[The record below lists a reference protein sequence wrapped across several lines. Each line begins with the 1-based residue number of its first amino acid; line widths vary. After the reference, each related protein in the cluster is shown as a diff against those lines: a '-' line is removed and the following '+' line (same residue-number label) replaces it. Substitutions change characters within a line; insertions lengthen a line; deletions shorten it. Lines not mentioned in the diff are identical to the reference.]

1 MVGAVESCE
10 GTIGGPEGSED
21 MRNGQGRGRVQ
32 GREPGRGPGGGPGLP
47 PGPVR
52 EQDRE
57 RARAGG
63 PVRAYAGPHPR
74 PRGVLAA
81 FALAGCGALLAA
93 GCSPPAGTGV
103 RPGDAPASSAAGSA
117 PPGASSSP
125 SASASGPP
133 APPAKGRVTVTGVVA
148 QGLEAPWGV
157 APLPDGN
164 LLVASRDK
172 GTISRVDV
180 GTGAV
185 TPVGKVPGVAPGGE
199 GGLLG
204 LAVSPSFASDL
215 MVYAYFT
222 TESDNRIAR
231 LRYDERRPAG
241 DQLGAPDTVFRGIPK
256 GLIHNG
262 GRIAFGPDKMLYAG
276 TGETGDTGL
285 AQDKKSLGGKILR
298 MTPDGEPVH
307 GNPEADSVVYSY
319 GHRNVQGL
327 AWDKDKRLWAAE
339 FGQSTWDEL
348 NLIEPG
354 ANYGWP
360 EAEGK
365 AGRPG
370 MRDPVAVW
378 KTDEASPSGIAW
390 AQGSVWM
397 AGLKGQRLWR
407 IPLAGTEPVAAPEA
421 FLTGEYGRL
430 RTVVALGG
438 DTLLL
443 VTSETDGRGS
453 PETGDDRILTLTVG

>member
-1 MVGAVESCE
+1 MRYGSTSSSPGQVGYGA
-10 GTIGGPEGSED
+10 
-21 MRNGQGRGRVQ
+21 
-32 GREPGRGPGGGPGLP
+32 GGGP
-47 PGPVR
+47 R
-52 EQDRE
+52 RS
-57 RARAGG
+57 
-63 PVRAYAGPHPR
+63 
-74 PRGVLAA
+74 VLAA
-81 FALAGCGALLAA
+81 VALAGCGALLAT
-93 GCSPPAGTGV
+93 GCSPAGA
-103 RPGDAPASSAAGSA
+103 PDAGRGSA
-117 PPGASSSP
+117 PPGTAAAGSASGSGSAGPSGRP
-125 SASASGPP
+125 SASAEATG
-133 APPAKGRVTVTGVVA
+133 PPAKGAVTVTGEVA
-148 QGLEAPWGV
+148 KGLESPWGV
-157 APLPDGN
+157 VPLPGGD

-172 GTISRVDV
+172 GTISRVAAGS
-180 GTGAV
+180 GTV
-185 TPVGKVPGVAPGGE
+185 TRIGEVPGVAPGGE
-199 GGLLG
+199 GGLMG
-204 LAVSPSFASDL
+204 LALSPSFASDRL
-215 MVYAYFT
+215 VYVYFT

-231 LRYDERRPAG
+231 LRYDEQRTAG
-241 DQLGAPDTVFRGIPK
+241 QQLGAPDTVFRGIPK

-298 MTPDGEPVH
+298 MTPDGDPVH

-327 AWDKDKRLWAAE
+327 AWDKEKRLWAAE
-339 FGQSTWDEL
+339 FGQNTWDEL

-365 AGRPG
+365 AGKPG

-390 AQGSVWM
+390 AEGSIWM
-397 AGLKGQRLWR
+397 AGLRGNRLWR
-407 IPLAGTEPVAAPEA
+407 IPLAGTAPVAEPEA
-421 FLTGEYGRL
+421 FLERKYGRL

-438 DTLLL
+438 DRLLL

-453 PETGDDRILTLTVG
+453 PEAGDDRILTLTVR